1 MLRVGKLTDYG
12 TVVMTHLARDPQG
25 LHSANGIAA
34 ELGLAL
40 PTVSKILK
48 ALVQNGLL
56 VSHRGAKGGYS
67 LALAPEQISVAR
79 IIAAI
84 EGPIALTECSHTAGE
99 CDQEPQCSVR
109 SNWQRINRAV
119 RDALERVS
127 LAELARPAQQPMRF
141 VAPGTLPGAGG
152 GDGPAFWS

>member
-12 TVVMTHLARDPQG
+12 TVVMTYLAREPKQ
-25 LHSANGIAA
+25 LHSANEMAA

-56 VSHRGAKGGYS
+56 VSHRGVKGGYS
-67 LALAPEQISVAR
+67 LALAPEAISVAQ

-84 EGPIALTECSHTAGE
+84 EGPIALTECSDAAGE
-99 CDQEPQCSVR
+99 CEQEPLCSVR
-109 SNWQRINRAV
+109 TNWQRINRAV

-127 LAELARPAQQPMRF
+127 LAELARPAQQPVRF
-141 VAPGTLPGAGG
+141 VAPGTLPGRVARKI
-152 GDGPAFWS
+152 DGV

>member
-12 TVVMTHLARDPQG
+12 TAVMTRLARDPLG
-25 LHSANGIAA
+25 LHSANEIAA

-40 PTVSKILK
+40 PTVSKLLK
-48 ALVQNGLL
+48 VLVQSGLL

-84 EGPIALTECSHTAGE
+84 EGPIALTECSHVAGE
-99 CDQEPQCSVR
+99 CEQEPLCSVR
-109 SNWQRINRAV
+109 TGWQRINRAV
-119 RDALERVS
+119 HDALEQVS
-127 LAELARPAQQPMRF
+127 LAELARPSHPIRF
-141 VAPGTLPGAGG
+141 VAPGALPGMSGA
-152 GDGPAFWS
+152 